1 MLSFQLND
9 IEDKKESEEKEKD
22 DKDLNLT
29 SNFETNTVIAE
40 DADSEEMSSEI
51 AVKEEA
57 EGNEDADVIK
67 TEISLEMLE

>member
-1 MLSFQLND
+1 MND